1 MAAANLL
8 TSPRW
13 TDSQLGLPMPD
24 SQHAVSACLPLWAHN
39 IGYEEGDAAVID
51 RLEAA
56 YPRFCLHPLV
66 RKLRSEFLA
75 DQQNVGLIFPS
86 GVAAL
91 RAAEYVV
98 ARGGKKPE
106 LRIIPGQDA
115 TAVVANE
122 IDFSFLK
129 EYWQHA
135 GEVLSSRAAEQIL
148 AGHRVTYS
156 ETPDRKT
163 IRHRIAVLQGT
174 SPDDVLLF
182 PSGMAAIA
190 AAWRTVRRVDPVS
203 RSVQFGF
210 PYVDTLKIQQR
221 FPPADC
227 MFFPLGSEKELNQLE
242 AELSSHRICAVF
254 CETPTNPLLY
264 CPDLT
269 RLRELADRHNFL
281 LVVDDTLAAC
291 LNLNVLPL
299 ADLVVTSLT
308 KFFSGYGDVLA
319 GSVTINPASPH
330 YSKLRTLLT
339 ENFTE
344 LLSDADAAVLER
356 NSRDLDRRV
365 TVINQ
370 NADQIADRLSKH
382 PAVEQVWH
390 PSIHR
395 QPEYTRLKRPDG
407 GNGGLLS
414 FVLRNP
420 SVSTPRVF
428 DALSICKGPNL
439 GTTFTL
445 CCPYTILAHYTE
457 LATVEKYGVSRWLL
471 RVSVGTE
478 PLDELWKR
486 FEIALRN
493 AE

>member
-190 AAWRTVRRVDPVS
+190 AAWRTVR
-203 RSVQFGF
+203 
-210 PYVDTLKIQQR
+210 
-221 FPPADC
+221 
-227 MFFPLGSEKELNQLE
+227 
-242 AELSSHRICAVF
+242 
-254 CETPTNPLLY
+254 
-264 CPDLT
+264 
-269 RLRELADRHNFL
+269 
-281 LVVDDTLAAC
+281 
-291 LNLNVLPL
+291 
-299 ADLVVTSLT
+299 
-308 KFFSGYGDVLA
+308 
-319 GSVTINPASPH
+319 
-330 YSKLRTLLT
+330 
-339 ENFTE
+339 
-344 LLSDADAAVLER
+344 
-356 NSRDLDRRV
+356 
-365 TVINQ
+365 
-370 NADQIADRLSKH
+370 
-382 PAVEQVWH
+382 
-390 PSIHR
+390 
-395 QPEYTRLKRPDG
+395 
-407 GNGGLLS
+407 
-414 FVLRNP
+414 
-420 SVSTPRVF
+420 
-428 DALSICKGPNL
+428 
-439 GTTFTL
+439 
-445 CCPYTILAHYTE
+445 
-457 LATVEKYGVSRWLL
+457 
-471 RVSVGTE
+471 
-478 PLDELWKR
+478 
-486 FEIALRN
+486 
-493 AE
+493 